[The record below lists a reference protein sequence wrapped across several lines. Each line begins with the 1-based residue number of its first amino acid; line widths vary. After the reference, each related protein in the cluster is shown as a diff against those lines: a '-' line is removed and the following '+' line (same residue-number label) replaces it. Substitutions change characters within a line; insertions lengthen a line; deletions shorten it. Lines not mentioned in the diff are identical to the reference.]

1 MRLSFC
7 IPTMNRAEFIGETL
21 KSIISQA
28 TDETEIVI
36 VDGGS
41 TDNTEAIV
49 DSYSQNFPRLRYVR
63 SPNSGNQNGKPSNSG
78 FDLDCIHAVEI
89 ARGDYCWLM
98 TDDDLLVSGAVATV
112 FDKMSNG
119 AGLIIVDAEVRN
131 KDFSRILAVRRLTMR
146 TDRVYEEGE
155 FERLFVDVCDHLT
168 FVGAIIIKRS
178 EWLDRDMQPYIGTG
192 FIHVGVV
199 FQRPF
204 TSKVVVIAS
213 PFISIRFG
221 NALWSSRA
229 FAIWNVSWPAL
240 IWSFSFSDE
249 AKRKVV
255 AREPWRSIKKLVGFR
270 IVGAY
275 SIEQYRAVIAPR
287 LKSRWSFLPG
297 LWVARTPIMALK
309 AFAGLRRLVRT
320 GSWQ

>member
-1 MRLSFC
+1 MKLSFC

-21 KSIISQA
+21 ESIIAQA

-49 DSYSQNFPRLRYVR
+49 GSYSQQFPRLRYVR

-78 FDLDCIHAVEI
+78 FDLDCNHAVEI
-89 ARGDYCWLM
+89 ARGEYCWLM
-98 TDDDLLVSGAVATV
+98 TDDDLLVPGAVGAV
-112 FDKMSNG
+112 FDKMSTG
-119 AGLIIVDAEVRN
+119 AGLVIVDAEVRN
-131 KDFSRILAVRRLTMR
+131 KDFSRIFAERRLTLR
-146 TDRVYEEGE
+146 TDRVYEKGE
-155 FERLFVDVCDHLT
+155 FEKLFIDVCDHLT

-178 EWLDRDMQPYIGTG
+178 EWLGRDKQTYVGTG
-192 FIHVGVV
+192 FIHVGVI

-204 TSKVVVIAS
+204 TNKVVIIAS
-213 PFISIRFG
+213 PFIRIRFG
-221 NALWSSRA
+221 NAQWSSRA
-229 FAIWNVSWPAL
+229 FGIWNVSWPEL
-240 IWSFSFSDE
+240 VWSFQFSDE

-255 AREPWRSIKKLVGFR
+255 AREPWRNIRKLVGFR

-275 SIEQYRAVIAPR
+275 SIEQYRVVIAPR

-297 LWVARTPIMALK
+297 IWVARTPVIALQ
-309 AFAGLRRLVRT
+309 AIAGVRRLVRT
-320 GSWQ
+320 GSWR